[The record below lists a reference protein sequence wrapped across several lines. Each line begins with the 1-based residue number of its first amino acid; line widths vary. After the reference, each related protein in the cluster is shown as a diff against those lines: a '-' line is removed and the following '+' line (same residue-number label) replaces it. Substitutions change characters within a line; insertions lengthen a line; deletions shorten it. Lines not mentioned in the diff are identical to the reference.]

1 MDDFF
6 EIDFLDVESSRS
18 GDAIPMRYEIDGIT
32 RIHVTDGGF
41 LRTGDSLVEHVKSY
55 YGNPQRIDA
64 VVVTHPDGDHAA
76 GLRSLFGEFEI
87 TEIWMLRPW
96 LYADTLIDRFS
107 RFKSVESLK
116 ARLKE
121 IYPNIAALEELAED
135 YGVTIKEP
143 FQGERIGEF
152 FVLAPSISRYL
163 DLVVD
168 SEKTPESKRIEENTL
183 LTELG
188 FIAKS
193 VINNIRSLWGEEYF
207 PPDDT
212 SAENNM
218 SVVQFANICNKNILL
233 TGDAGRAALEES
245 IEFAPL
251 VGLNLPGLD
260 YVQVPHHG
268 SRHNVSSELLDK
280 LLGKSYPSKLES
292 SHFTAVVS
300 AAKKD
305 EDHPRKSVV
314 RAFIHRGATV
324 VTTENGNI
332 RVGYNKPPREGWSV
346 VEPLPYPEE
355 QED

>member
-1 MDDFF
+1 MISQIEKQNIIKLCESENFSKINIAKYELLSSEIEKYNDWLAKGYSADMDWMKNY
-6 EIDFLDVESSRS
+6 IDKREDVRLIQES
-18 GDAIPMRYEIDGIT
+18 T
-32 RIHVTDGGF
+32 
-41 LRTGDSLVEHVKSY
+41 
-55 YGNPQRIDA
+55 
-64 VVVTHPDGDHAA
+64 
-76 GLRSLFGEFEI
+76 
-87 TEIWMLRPW
+87 
-96 LYADTLIDRFS
+96 
-107 RFKSVESLK
+107 KSVIVLAYNYNQSTKHSSETNKISSYAWGDDYHNYIPKKLK
-116 ARLKE
+116 RICNELKE

-188 FIAKS
+188 LIAKS